1 MCKLD
6 LEKEEESEIKMLT
19 SVASQKKQNNS
30 KKKNDYFC
38 SIDYIKAF
46 DCLDHNKLWK
56 KS

>member
-30 KKKNDYFC
+30 KKK
-38 SIDYIKAF
+38 
-46 DCLDHNKLWK
+46 
-56 KS
+56 